1 MRLPQDIANLLAVAI
16 RDVLWF
22 KDNVRSFLRGCG
34 VDSGLLA
41 EMPSDSA
48 TIKLVHHVLNRLGSL
63 GKAGEN
69 PVKQMLTRMYYWKD
83 IHTIPAERKDK
94 ALASLKELQ
103 KAYKQYLEQQR
114 FQEEQE
120 RRMHDDRVE
129 RTTMKALDHQ
139 KLQAFRDEFDRII
152 AETNPQ
158 TRGNRY
164 QDLMNKI
171 FDYYAEESRGSF
183 KRTGEQIDGLFYFDK
198 HWWYVEVRWQ
208 EEKTQAADVSVL
220 RDRARTAFGG
230 DTKAVFI
237 SFNGYTGECLK
248 SLAGKSEE
256 RVLLMDGYD
265 LRCVLDCQIAFDVL
279 LAEKQAELVQ
289 SERPFVSAAEIIERR
304 GKLA

>member
-183 KRTGEQIDGLFYFDK
+183 KRTGEQIDGLFYLTNTGGMSKFVGRK
-198 HWWYVEVRWQ
+198 KRHRRPMSPSCATERGLLSAETRRPCSFRSTAIQ
-208 EEKTQAADVSVL
+208 VSV
-220 RDRARTAFGG
+220 
-230 DTKAVFI
+230 
-237 SFNGYTGECLK
+237 
-248 SLAGKSEE
+248 
-256 RVLLMDGYD
+256 
-265 LRCVLDCQIAFDVL
+265 
-279 LAEKQAELVQ
+279 
-289 SERPFVSAAEIIERR
+289 
-304 GKLA
+304 